1 LVGGGTISIPARPPS
16 DPPATDLHVTIP
28 DNFPIG
34 ANQLLRVQIDGAESP
49 LVADANGLY
58 VDPRIEITP

>member
-1 LVGGGTISIPARPPS
+1 
-16 DPPATDLHVTIP
+16 
-28 DNFPIG
+28 
-34 ANQLLRVQIDGAESP
+34 VQIDGAESP

>member
-1 LVGGGTISIPARPPS
+1 MDLEFTVPE
-16 DPPATDLHVTIP
+16 DFAT
-28 DNFPIG
+28 G

-49 LVADANGLY
+49 LEVDANGLY